1 MRYVIDCAMSY
12 VSCVVEPF
20 SRERVIWY
28 TQSWQRCGGNC
39 AVCGTELCMYVC
51 MYVTEISVLAE
62 EVGRDMKVR
71 KGIKKKKKK
80 D

>member
-20 SRERVIWY
+20 SRERVVWY
-28 TQSWQRCGGNC
+28 TQSWQRFGVNC
-39 AVCGTELCMYVC
+39 AVCRTELC
-51 MYVTEISVLAE
+51 MYVTEISVLAT

-71 KGIKKKKKK
+71 KGIKKRKKK

>member
-1 MRYVIDCAMSY
+1 
-12 VSCVVEPF
+12 
-20 SRERVIWY
+20 
-28 TQSWQRCGGNC
+28 
-39 AVCGTELCMYVC
+39 